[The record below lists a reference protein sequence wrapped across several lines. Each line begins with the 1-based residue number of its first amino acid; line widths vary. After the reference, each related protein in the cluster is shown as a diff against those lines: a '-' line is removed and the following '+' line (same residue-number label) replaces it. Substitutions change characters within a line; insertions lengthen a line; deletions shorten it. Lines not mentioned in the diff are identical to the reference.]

1 MDDIKS
7 KGSAGSA
14 LSALEGLRRFVGRAL
29 KPALRARLE
38 TRTILHGAPWIIATM
53 VIGLLLLLAACAPPA
68 PAPASPVAQPTA
80 TLLVQPTVTPLSD
93 PAALATSAVEALRD
107 RDMARLAAL
116 AHPTRGVRFSPY
128 AFVRETDVVLTSA
141 QLATA
146 LDDPTVY
153 LWGAYDGSGAPIS
166 LTFAAYYEQFVY
178 SHDFAA
184 APQVGYN
191 QIIGRG
197 NTINN
202 CFEFYPGAFVAEYH
216 FPGFNPAY
224 GGMDWVSL
232 RLVFQQENGVWY
244 LVGIIHDQWT
254 I

>member
-1 MDDIKS
+1 MDGMRRWMVS
-7 KGSAGSA
+7 LLRVEGPAGGVEAQSA
-14 LSALEGLRRFVGRAL
+14 RR
-29 KPALRARLE
+29 KRARL
-38 TRTILHGAPWIIATM
+38 LAL
-53 VIGLLLLLAACAPPA
+53 IGLFLLAACASPS
-68 PAPASPVAQPTA
+68 PAPASPVAQPT
-80 TLLVQPTVTPLSD
+80 VTPVPD

-128 AFVRETDVVLTSA
+128 AFVSQADVVLMPA
-141 QLATA
+141 QLETA
-146 LDDPTVY
+146 LSDPTVY
-153 LWGAYDGSGAPIS
+153 LWGAYDGTGDPIS

-202 CFEFYPGAFVAEYH
+202 CFDFYPGAFVAEYH

-232 RLVFQQENGVWY
+232 RLVFQQEDGVWY